1 MPCSKTM
8 AEPLALAALM
18 LDAAIGWPGAL
29 YRRVG
34 HPVGL
39 FARIINGCEA
49 AWNRPA
55 YSDGTRRM
63 LGVVIVL
70 ILLVLTIGAGL
81 GLTALARHLLGSW
94 WWLGAAALAWPALAQ
109 RSLYEHVCAVAIALE
124 QDDLDSARHA
134 VSMIVGRDTRAL
146 DHAGVARAAIE
157 SLAESFCDGIAAPLF
172 WLVIGGL
179 PGVWAYKAINTA
191 DSLIGHKEARWRAFG
206 WAAART
212 DDVMNLLP
220 ARLGGVV
227 VCLAGGGGWAT
238 LWRDHGRHASPNAG
252 WTEAAMAGALDLALA
267 GTVSYDGVTHAKDWI
282 GGGRQNAGAADVRRA
297 LRIYVRACLLLWVI
311 AAALTWKDIAWAR

>member
-1 MPCSKTM
+1 VPCSKTM
-8 AEPLALAALM
+8 AEPFALM
-18 LDAAIGWPGAL
+18 ALVLDAAIGWPGAL

-39 FARIINGCEA
+39 FARIINACEG
-49 AWNRPA
+49 AWNRPTH
-55 YSDGTRRM
+55 SDGIRKT
-63 LGVVIVL
+63 LGVMTVL

-81 GLTALARHLLGSW
+81 GLTALARHLLGSC

-109 RSLYEHVCAVAIALE
+109 RSLYDHVLPIAVALE
-124 QDDLDSARHA
+124 QNDLESARHA
-134 VSMIVGRDTRAL
+134 VSMIVGRDTDTL
-146 DHAGVARAAIE
+146 DRAGVARAAIE

-179 PGVWAYKAINTA
+179 LGVWAYKAINTA

-238 LWRDHGRHASPNAG
+238 LWRDHRRHASPNAG

-267 GTVSYDGVTHAKDWI
+267 GPVSYDGVTHAKDWI
-282 GGGRQNAGAADVRRA
+282 GSGRRDAGAADVRRA
-297 LRIYVRACLLLWVI
+297 LRIYVRACLLLWAIV
-311 AAALTWKDIAWAR
+311 AALTWKDIVWAL